1 MFEKMKLSAGEF
13 DFPIDLDFQFQ
24 KSRLPTFPLQLCLT
38 HNESG
43 LFGLDCNM
51 PLKKS
56 DPYELSSDFGCY
68 LPLFDNLYFRPKTI
82 LSFCLASPPSNACQ
96 KSEIFQIWKC
106 LKYIR
111 LSFCPIQSVPK
122 LVFKPVQGVPHKDR
136 YVKINQEVPSQIQPN
151 LVMSSFRFNTYQSNV
166 HFENV
171 AIWQHPKIRLSK
183 RHICQ
188 QKKQGLIK
196 RWSYR

>member
-1 MFEKMKLSAGEF
+1 MFEKMKLSAA
-13 DFPIDLDFQFQ
+13 FPVDLDFQFQ

-38 HNESG
+38 HNESV
-43 LFGLDCNM
+43 LIFGLDCNR
-51 PLKKS
+51 PLEKS

-111 LSFCPIQSVPK
+111 LSFCPIQTS
-122 LVFKPVQGVPHKDR
+122 FQACSR
-136 YVKINQEVPSQIQPN
+136 CPSQRQ
-151 LVMSSFRFNTYQSNV
+151 
-166 HFENV
+166 
-171 AIWQHPKIRLSK
+171 
-183 RHICQ
+183 ICQ
-188 QKKQGLIK
+188 NQLGSPKSDLAKFGNVIIQIQHLSVK
-196 RWSYR
+196 CTF